1 MRLEAVIGANI
12 VERRSQQELSQTELG
27 EALGQYLEKPW
38 SRQAVHTAEKGRRAF
53 TAAELIAL
61 ALVLDIELPELL
73 APPLQARH
81 EEVELPRGSVNAR
94 ALSDL
99 VRPETPEAWE
109 RRANMDTVAHITP
122 MLGGVISTLQILQ
135 VSLEGI
141 LEEAEDEQAANNP
154 SSASEVAR
162 RRLEVRSQ
170 LNAALADLIG
180 QSQAGK
186 EREAAIKRLEEALRI
201 ASGKGTDG

>member
-1 MRLEAVIGANI
+1 MRLEEVIGTNI
-12 VERRSQQELSQTELG
+12 AERRSHKELSQTELG

-61 ALVLDIELPELL
+61 ALVLEVELPELL
-73 APPLQARH
+73 APPLAARH
-81 EEVELPRGSVNAR
+81 EEVELPRGSVNGR
-94 ALSDL
+94 ALSDI
-99 VRPETPEAWE
+99 VSPETPEAWE
-109 RRANMDTVAHITP
+109 RRANMDMVAHITP

-135 VSLEGI
+135 VSLQGI
-141 LEEAEDEQAANNP
+141 LQEAEDDQAVNDP
-154 SSASEVAR
+154 SSASAVAR
-162 RRLEVRSQ
+162 RKLELRSQ

-180 QSQAGK
+180 QSQIGK

-201 ASGKGTDG
+201 ASGEGGDG